1 MIHPELDREVM
12 IKTENP
18 NFSRKHVEA
27 IAEWKAEPDWMR
39 SRRLQLFAAFEK
51 ISMPGRKDENWRR
64 TDITGLEY
72 ARYLAFEPIAETPAQ
87 SFSALPELVQRAFAA
102 ESAAGNLLVN
112 HNGQQ
117 IFRRT
122 TAALEPAKVIF
133 TSLDEAVKRHPEL
146 VQKYFMQSGA
156 QSQDEKFTTLNGA
169 FWNGGTF
176 LYVPKNVKVET
187 PVRNFNVLS
196 RAKAAAFDH
205 ILIVVE
211 EGAEVTFFEENL
223 STELQQQAFVNNI
236 VEVFVKPGARL
247 QYISLQNY
255 GHTIYNFS
263 HKRALIERDATMNWL
278 VGTFGAQLSKSV
290 IGSLLQG
297 AGGNTEMLGLCF
309 GDSNQVID
317 QNTLQIHEAPHT
329 KSELLFKTALKEKAR
344 SIYKGTINVVPG
356 AQKTDAYQAN
366 RNLVLG
372 REARAD
378 SIPGLEIEANDVRCT
393 HGATVGTVDA
403 EQLFYLM
410 SRGLSR
416 GEAVKII
423 VDGFFEPVLRRIPDE
438 HVAARLRKTIDEKTA
453 AIVL

>member
-1 MIHPELDREVM
+1 M

-18 NFSRKHVEA
+18 NFARKNVEA

-39 SRRLQLFAAFEK
+39 SRRLHFFERFEK
-51 ISMPGRKDENWRR
+51 LPMPGRKDEDWRR

-72 ARYLAFEPIAETPAQ
+72 ARYLAFEPLVEPEVKK
-87 SFSALPELVQRAFAA
+87 FSELPGLVQNAFVS
-102 ESAAGNLLVN
+102 EKEAGNLLVN
-112 HNGQQ
+112 HHGQPIYRQ
-117 IFRRT
+117 T
-122 TAALEPAKVIF
+122 TEQLERAKVIF
-133 TSLDEAVKRHPEL
+133 TSLSEAVKHYPEL

-156 QSQDEKFTTLNGA
+156 QAQDEKFTALNGA

-176 LYVPKNVKVET
+176 LYIPKNVKVEA
-187 PVRNFNVLS
+187 PVRSISVLS

-205 ILIVVE
+205 VLIVLE
-211 EGAEVTFFEENL
+211 AGAEVTFFEENVSADL
-223 STELQQQAFVNNI
+223 HQQAFFDGI
-236 VEVFVKPGARL
+236 VEVFVKPGAKL
-247 QYISLQNY
+247 QYISLQNF
-255 GHTIYNFS
+255 GRTVYNLS

-290 IGSLLQG
+290 IGSILQG
-297 AGGNTEMLGLCF
+297 SGGNTEMLGLAF
-309 GDSNQVID
+309 GDSNQLID
-317 QNTLQIHEAPHT
+317 QNTLQIHQAPHT
-329 KSELLFKTALKEKAR
+329 KSDLLFKTALKEKSR
-344 SIYKGTINVVPG
+344 SIYKGTINVAPG
-356 AQKTDAYQAN
+356 AQKADAYQAN

-372 REARAD
+372 RDARAD

-416 GEAVKII
+416 DQSVKII

>member
-1 MIHPELDREVM
+1 M

-18 NFSRKHVEA
+18 NFSRKNVEA

-39 SRRLQLFAAFEK
+39 ARRLQFFEQFEK
-51 ISMPGRKDENWRR
+51 LPMPGRKDEDWRR

-72 ARYLAFEPIAETPAQ
+72 ARYVAFEPVAEKEAK
-87 SFSALPELVQRAFAA
+87 SFGDLPEVVRSAF
-102 ESAAGNLLVN
+102 ESEKEAGNLIVH
-112 HNGQQ
+112 HNGRQ

-122 TAALEPAKVIF
+122 AEQLERAKVIF
-133 TSLDEAVKRHPEL
+133 ADLHEAVKRYPEL
-146 VQKYFMQSGA
+146 VQQYFMQSGA
-156 QSQDEKFTTLNGA
+156 QAQDEKFTALHGA

-176 LYVPKNVKVET
+176 LYVPKNVKVEA
-187 PVRNFNVLS
+187 PVRSFSVLS

-205 ILIVVE
+205 VLIVVE
-211 EGAEVTFFEENL
+211 EGAEVTFFEENV
-223 STELQQQAFVNNI
+223 STELGQQAFSDGV
-236 VEVFVKPGARL
+236 VEIFVMPGAKL
-247 QYISLQNY
+247 QFVSLQNY
-255 GHTIYNFS
+255 GRTVYNFA

-290 IGSLLQG
+290 IGSILTG
-297 AGGNTEMLGLCF
+297 PGGNTEMLGLCF

-317 QNTLQIHEAPHT
+317 QNTLQIHQAPHT
-329 KSELLFKTALKEKAR
+329 KSDLLFKTALKEKSR
-344 SIYKGTINVVPG
+344 SIYKGTINVVHG
-356 AQKTDAYQAN
+356 AQKADAYQAN

-372 REARAD
+372 RQARAD

-403 EQLFYLM
+403 DQLFYLM

-416 GEAVKII
+416 DESVKII